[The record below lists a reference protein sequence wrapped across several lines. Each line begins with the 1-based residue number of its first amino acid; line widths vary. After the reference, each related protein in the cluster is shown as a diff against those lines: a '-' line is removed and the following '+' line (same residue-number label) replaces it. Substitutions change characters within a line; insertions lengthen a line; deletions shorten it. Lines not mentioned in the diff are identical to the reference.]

1 MIRKSSRHGW
11 SDRLPT
17 SQRSR
22 ASRWLRLWQGLAET
36 AMWQRQMVV
45 CQREPQLSLKPR
57 EVFGEAIGAPCS
69 ATIALTLRQVVAF
82 NKAGVDGCA
91 GWRCGQL
98 LRDRLQITE
107 DHFAVN
113 LHDTPT
119 GSRLHDLSIQQLWRW
134 HEQGFGIA

>member
-22 ASRWLRLWQGLAET
+22 ASRWLRLWQWLAET
-36 AMWQRQMVV
+36 AMWQRQMVGS
-45 CQREPQLSLKPR
+45 QREPQLSLKPR
-57 EVFGEAIGAPCS
+57 EVFGEAMGAPCE
-69 ATIALTLRQVVAF
+69 ARLALTLRHVVAF
-82 NKAGVDGCA
+82 NTAGVDGCA

-107 DHFAVN
+107 DHCAVH
-113 LHDTPT
+113 LHDTT
-119 GSRLHDLSIQQLWRW
+119 MGSRLHALGIQQLGR
-134 HEQGFGIA
+134 